1 MTAQVREPDVV
12 PQRMVDKQEVAA
24 ASGRM
29 GGSHVSVLTYC
40 LANMLWL
47 QATSPIDKFAAAESG
62 QTHEML

>member
-1 MTAQVREPDVV
+1 MQMVQIPDPWTMTAQVREPDVV

-40 LANMLWL
+40 LANML
-47 QATSPIDKFAAAESG
+47 
-62 QTHEML
+62 